1 MDNPNEHENE
11 QAPDVERFDDIELRP
26 GQEPLT
32 AEEKERFLER
42 ARARGRSLTSDE
54 MYAIFGPPL
63 EPEEPAPNYADVEPM
78 TDIALDEQRL
88 ALLKRNFFPELGDG
102 EIGAQKDEHGEACI
116 SHAAPIDFG

>member
-32 AEEKERFLER
+32 AEEKERFLAR

-54 MYAIFGPPL
+54 MYAIFGPP
-63 EPEEPAPNYADVEPM
+63 
-78 TDIALDEQRL
+78 
-88 ALLKRNFFPELGDG
+88 
-102 EIGAQKDEHGEACI
+102 
-116 SHAAPIDFG
+116 